1 MEYNVN
7 FCSSKPVKLTA
18 QKGEKLYDLALK
30 SGLLFENS
38 CGGNGYCGKCSCKIS
53 ENGDLKSVL
62 ACEYEINSDID
73 VYSDF
78 SDFSFDIKY
87 NKRKLNI
94 EDIENLAPKK
104 MFLGEKELPFEI
116 KKLSF
121 DFGDNGINDIIS
133 SIKNQVQDIKYIDI
147 DFIRSLSK
155 INLNAENYLLI
166 FDGYPVAIFEDIS
179 DLTFGA
185 VDIGTTSVKLSLIS
199 TNQKCVLAEASF
211 LNKQRFFGSDLINR
225 IIASKKY
232 LDKMADLVWN
242 DVFKAFEEM
251 SSELN
256 VKFPSV
262 LLFAGNT
269 VMTHIA
275 QRVEPSNIRRI
286 PSVANSLN
294 FPPFRIKDT
303 VIFTVPSIAGY
314 VGGDFVSGLVFSE
327 VSNSENISL
336 FVDLGTNGEIGI
348 ACNEWLSVASA
359 SAGSAFEGEG
369 IKCGIHAC
377 EGAIDSFS
385 YEEGKLSFTTIGN
398 KSYPVGICAGGL
410 LSLIPLLFKNKII
423 DRAGHF
429 CDSNKKLTIAKRE
442 DGTEIFIDED
452 DIANFLRAK
461 SAIHAGIEV
470 LLNNF
475 GLSLDDIESVFISGN
490 ISEYC
495 KISDFCDVGLFPFK
509 NFDKIKSLGNTSLK
523 GCEKMLFSRECFD
536 RAFKIASEALH
547 TDLSSDLNFMDK
559 WTSALFL

>member
-18 QKGEKLYDLALK
+18 PKGEKLYNLALK
-30 SGLLFENS
+30 AGLLFENS
-38 CGGNGYCGKCSCKIS
+38 CGGNGYCGKCSCKIL
-53 ENGDLKSVL
+53 ENGNLKSVL

-78 SDFSFDIKY
+78 SDFSFNIKY
-87 NKRKLNI
+87 NKRELNR

-121 DFGDNGINDIIS
+121 AFGDNGINDIIS
-133 SIKNQVQDIKYIDI
+133 SIKNQVQDIKYIDT

-185 VDIGTTSVKLSLIS
+185 VDIGTTSIKLSLIS
-199 TNQKCVLAEASF
+199 VEKKCVLAEASF

-225 IIASKKY
+225 IIASKKH

-242 DVFKAFEEM
+242 DVFKAFEKI

-275 QRVEPSNIRRI
+275 QRVVPSSIRRI
-286 PSVANSLN
+286 PSVANSLT

-303 VIFTVPSIAGY
+303 LIFAVPSIAGY

-327 VSNSENISL
+327 ISNSENISL

-348 ACNEWLSVASA
+348 GCNEWLSVASA

-369 IKCGIHAC
+369 IKCGTHAC
-377 EGAIDSFS
+377 EGAIDSFF
-385 YEEGKLSFTTIGN
+385 YDDKLSFTTIGN
-398 KSYPVGICAGGL
+398 TSYPVGICAGGL
-410 LSLIPLLFKNKII
+410 LSLIPILFKNKII

-429 CDSNKKLTIAKRE
+429 CDSNKKMTIAKRE

-452 DIANFLRAK
+452 DISNLLRAK
-461 SAIHAGIEV
+461 AAIYAGVDV
-470 LLNNF
+470 LVNNF
-475 GLSLDDIESVFISGN
+475 GISLDDIDSVFISGN

-495 KISDFCDVGLFPFK
+495 KISDFCDVGLFPF
-509 NFDKIKSLGNTSLK
+509 NDIDKIKSLGNTSLK
-523 GCEKMLFSRECFD
+523 GCEKMLFSKKYFD
-536 RAFKIASEALH
+536 KSFEIASEALH
-547 TDLSSDLNFMDK
+547 TDLSNDLSFMDK
-559 WTSALFL
+559 WTSALFLK

>member
-1 MEYNVN
+1 MNYNVN

-30 SGLLFENS
+30 AGLLFENS

-53 ENGDLKSVL
+53 ESGNLKSVL

-78 SDFSFDIKY
+78 SDFSFNIKY
-87 NKRKLNI
+87 NKRELNT
-94 EDIENLAPKK
+94 EGLT
-104 MFLGEKELPFEI
+104 PFEI

-133 SIKNQVQDIKYIDI
+133 SIKNQIQDIKYIDI

-155 INLNAENYLLI
+155 INLNTDNYLLT
-166 FDGYPVAIFEDIS
+166 FDSYPVSILEDIS
-179 DLTFGA
+179 NLTFGA
-185 VDIGTTSVKLSLIS
+185 VDIGTTSIKLSLIS
-199 TNQKCVLAEASF
+199 VEKKCVLAEASF

-225 IIASKKY
+225 IIASKKH

-242 DVFKAFEEM
+242 DVFKAFEKI

-269 VMTHIA
+269 VMAHIA

-303 VIFTVPSIAGY
+303 LIFTVPSIAGY

-327 VSNSENISL
+327 ISNSENISL

-348 ACNEWLSVASA
+348 GCNEWISVASA

-369 IKCGIHAC
+369 IKCGTHAC
-377 EGAIDSFS
+377 KGAIDSFS
-385 YEEGKLSFTTIGN
+385 YTDNKLSFTTIGN
-398 KSYPVGICAGGL
+398 KLYPIGICAAGL
-410 LSLIPLLFKNKII
+410 LSLIPILFKNKII

-461 SAIHAGIEV
+461 AAIYAGVDV
-470 LLNNF
+470 LVNNF
-475 GLSLDDIESVFISGN
+475 GISSDDISSVFISGN

-495 KISDFCDVGLFPFK
+495 EISNFCDVGLFPF
-509 NFDKIKSLGNTSLK
+509 NDIDKIKSLGNTSLK
-523 GCEKMLFSRECFD
+523 GCEKMLFSKKSFD
-536 RAFKIASEALH
+536 KSFEIASEALH
-547 TDLSSDLNFMDK
+547 TDLANDLNFMEK
-559 WTSALFL
+559 WTSALFLR

>member
-1 MEYNVN
+1 MGYNVN

-18 QKGEKLYDLALK
+18 QKGDKLYNLALK
-30 SGLLFENS
+30 AGLLFENS

-53 ENGDLKSVL
+53 ENGNLKSVL

-78 SDFSFDIKY
+78 SDFSFDMKY
-87 NKRKLNI
+87 NKREINI
-94 EDIENLAPKK
+94 EDIKNLAPKNS
-104 MFLGEKELPFEI
+104 FLGKNKLPFEI

-121 DFGDNGINDIIS
+121 SFGDNGINDIIS
-133 SIKNQVQDIKYIDI
+133 SIKSQVEGIKYIDT

-242 DVFKAFEEM
+242 DVFKAFEKM
-251 SSELN
+251 SLELN
-256 VKFPSV
+256 VKLPSV

-275 QRVEPSNIRRI
+275 QKVEPSNIRRI

-294 FPPFRIKDT
+294 FPPFRIKNT
-303 VIFTVPSIAGY
+303 LIFAVPSIAGY
-314 VGGDFVSGLVFSE
+314 VGGDFVSGLVFSDIL
-327 VSNSENISL
+327 NSENISL

-348 ACNEWLSVASA
+348 GCNEWISVASA

-377 EGAIDSFS
+377 EGAINSFS
-385 YEEGKLSFTTIGN
+385 YEDGKLSFSTIGN
-398 KSYPVGICAGGL
+398 GTPNGICAGGL
-410 LSLIPLLFKNKII
+410 LSLIPLLFKNKLI

-429 CDSNKKLTIAKRE
+429 CNSNKKLILAKRE
-442 DGTEIFIDED
+442 DETEIFIDED

-470 LLNNF
+470 LLDNF
-475 GLSLDDIESVFISGN
+475 GLSLDDIDSVFISGN

-495 KISDFCDVGLFPFK
+495 KISDFCDIGLFPF
-509 NFDKIKSLGNTSLK
+509 NDIGKIKSLGNTSLK
-523 GCEKMLFSRECFD
+523 GCEKMLFSKTYFD
-536 RAFKIASEALH
+536 LAFKIASEALH

>member
-1 MEYNVN
+1 MGYNVN

-18 QKGEKLYDLALK
+18 QKGDKLYNLALK
-30 SGLLFENS
+30 AGLLFENS

-53 ENGDLKSVL
+53 ENGNLKSVL

-78 SDFSFDIKY
+78 SDFSFDMKY
-87 NKRKLNI
+87 NKREINI
-94 EDIENLAPKK
+94 EDIKNLAPKNS
-104 MFLGEKELPFEI
+104 FLGKNKLPFEI

-121 DFGDNGINDIIS
+121 SFGDNGINDIIS
-133 SIKNQVQDIKYIDI
+133 SIKSQVEGIKYIDT

-242 DVFKAFEEM
+242 DVFKAFEKM
-251 SSELN
+251 SLELN
-256 VKFPSV
+256 VKLPSV

-275 QRVEPSNIRRI
+275 QKVEPSNIRRI

-294 FPPFRIKDT
+294 FPPFRIKNT
-303 VIFTVPSIAGY
+303 LIFAVPSIAGY
-314 VGGDFVSGLVFSE
+314 VGGDFVSGLVFSDIL
-327 VSNSENISL
+327 NSENISL

-348 ACNEWLSVASA
+348 GCNEWISVASA

-377 EGAIDSFS
+377 DGAINSFS
-385 YEEGKLSFTTIGN
+385 YEDGKLSFSTIENGTPN
-398 KSYPVGICAGGL
+398 GICAGGL
-410 LSLIPLLFKNKII
+410 LSLIPLLFKNKLI

-429 CDSNKKLTIAKRE
+429 CNSNKKLILAKRE
-442 DGTEIFIDED
+442 DETEIFIDED

-470 LLNNF
+470 LLDNF
-475 GLSLDDIESVFISGN
+475 GLSLDDIDSVFISGN

-495 KISDFCDVGLFPFK
+495 KISDFCNIGLFPF
-509 NFDKIKSLGNTSLK
+509 NDIGKIKSLGNTSLK
-523 GCEKMLFSRECFD
+523 GCEKMLFSKTYFD
-536 RAFKIASEALH
+536 LAFKIASEAFH

>member
-18 QKGEKLYDLALK
+18 QKGDKLYNLALK
-30 SGLLFENS
+30 AGLLFENS

-53 ENGDLKSVL
+53 ENGNLKSVL

-87 NKRKLNI
+87 NKREINI
-94 EDIENLAPKK
+94 EDIKNLAPKNS
-104 MFLGEKELPFEI
+104 FLGKNKLPFEI

-121 DFGDNGINDIIS
+121 SFGDNGINDIIS
-133 SIKNQVQDIKYIDI
+133 SIKSQVEGIKYIDT

-242 DVFKAFEEM
+242 DVFKAFEKM
-251 SSELN
+251 SLELN
-256 VKFPSV
+256 VKLPSV

-275 QRVEPSNIRRI
+275 QKVEPSNIRRI

-294 FPPFRIKDT
+294 FPPFRIKNT
-303 VIFTVPSIAGY
+303 LIFAVPSIAGY
-314 VGGDFVSGLVFSE
+314 VGGDFVSGLVFSDI
-327 VSNSENISL
+327 SNSENISL

-348 ACNEWLSVASA
+348 GCNEWISVASA

-377 EGAIDSFS
+377 EGAINSFS
-385 YEEGKLSFTTIGN
+385 YEDGKLSFSTIGN
-398 KSYPVGICAGGL
+398 GTPNGICAGGL
-410 LSLIPLLFKNKII
+410 LSLIPLLFKNKLI

-429 CDSNKKLTIAKRE
+429 CNSNKKLIIAKRE

-470 LLNNF
+470 LLDNF
-475 GLSLDDIESVFISGN
+475 GLSLDDIDSVFISGN

-495 KISDFCDVGLFPFK
+495 KISDFCNIGLFPF
-509 NFDKIKSLGNTSLK
+509 NDIGKIKSLGNTSLK
-523 GCEKMLFSRECFD
+523 GCEKMLFSKTYFD
-536 RAFKIASEALH
+536 LAFKIASEAFH

>member
-1 MEYNVN
+1 MGYNVN

-18 QKGEKLYDLALK
+18 QKGDKLYNLALK
-30 SGLLFENS
+30 AGLLFENS

-53 ENGDLKSVL
+53 ENGNLKSVL

-78 SDFSFDIKY
+78 SDFSFDMKY
-87 NKRKLNI
+87 NKREINI
-94 EDIENLAPKK
+94 EDIKNLAPKNS
-104 MFLGEKELPFEI
+104 FLGKNKLPFEI

-121 DFGDNGINDIIS
+121 SFGDNGINDIIS
-133 SIKNQVQDIKYIDI
+133 SIKSQVEGIKYIDT

-225 IIASKKY
+225 IIASKKH

-242 DVFKAFEEM
+242 DVFKAFEKM
-251 SSELN
+251 SLELN
-256 VKFPSV
+256 VKLPSV

-275 QRVEPSNIRRI
+275 QKVEPSNIRRI

-294 FPPFRIKDT
+294 FPPFRIKNT
-303 VIFTVPSIAGY
+303 LIFAVPSIAGY
-314 VGGDFVSGLVFSE
+314 VGGDFVSGLVFSDI
-327 VSNSENISL
+327 SNSENISL

-348 ACNEWLSVASA
+348 GCNEWISVASA

-377 EGAIDSFS
+377 EGAINSFS
-385 YEEGKLSFTTIGN
+385 YEDGKLSFSTIGN
-398 KSYPVGICAGGL
+398 GTPNGICAGGL
-410 LSLIPLLFKNKII
+410 LSLIPLLFKNKLI

-429 CDSNKKLTIAKRE
+429 CNSNKKLILAKRE
-442 DGTEIFIDED
+442 DETEIFIDED

-470 LLNNF
+470 LLDNF
-475 GLSLDDIESVFISGN
+475 GLSLDDIDSVFISGN

-495 KISDFCDVGLFPFK
+495 KISDFCDIGLFPAWKYF
-509 NFDKIKSLGNTSLK
+509 FERL
-523 GCEKMLFSRECFD
+523 
-536 RAFKIASEALH
+536 
-547 TDLSSDLNFMDK
+547 
-559 WTSALFL
+559 